1 MSFKW
6 ESINKYARQIVENI
20 SHESVDVYLFLSN
33 EFQKSDVRYNY
44 LFKFVF
50 RSFYRLDN
58 AGLTDEFKDR
68 YFELLEEARDLENI
82 DFKYLSRELHKY
94 PNRKGSKTLQFSFIS
109 KLANTVEPSYPLYDS
124 GVASLYGF
132 SHPHNYKSFDVRLSE
147 YLQFY
152 AILKSDYEKALS
164 KSTLRNA
171 LNEFEGAFQRKA
183 SKVPI
188 VKKIDFLLW
197 SAGKLKLSKSLSI

>member
-1 MSFKW
+1 MFFKW
-6 ESINKYARQIVENI
+6 ENINKYARQIVENI
-20 SHESVDVYLFLSN
+20 SHESIDVYLFLSN

-44 LFKFVF
+44 LFKIVF

-68 YFELLEEARDLENI
+68 YFELLEEAKNLENI
-82 DFKYLSRELHKY
+82 DFKYLARELHKY
-94 PNRKGSKTLQFSFIS
+94 PNRKGNKTLQFSFIS
-109 KLANTVEPSYPLYDS
+109 KIANTVEPSYPLYDS
-124 GVASLYGF
+124 GVAILYGF
-132 SHPHNYKSFDVRLSE
+132 SHPHNYKSFEVRLSE

-164 KSTLRNA
+164 ESILRYA
-171 LNEFEGAFQRKA
+171 LNMFEGAFQKKA
-183 SKVPI
+183 SRVPI

-197 SAGKLKLSKSLSI
+197 SAGKLKRSKSLSI